1 MCAFSRLLPPL
12 EPAALPSSL
21 LPREGSSPPRGLLSP
36 PKKKGLQQ
44 KELAG
49 VCRELRAT
57 ELLARLC
64 PLAPHPALSVPAAAF
79 SRDSFYDFKA
89 QGYEAQHTPRE
100 TWVCS
105 GRMARERAA
114 GLGIALQRFLC
125 LEKGAQ
131 CSQSCTRAVGL
142 QGAPGG
148 GKRRER
154 QRRELPGAPCGG
166 EQRERL

>member
-12 EPAALPSSL
+12 QPAAL
-21 LPREGSSPPRGLLSP
+21 LPLEGSSPPRGAPVP
-36 PKKKGLQQ
+36 PQKKGLQQ

-64 PLAPHPALSVPAAAF
+64 PLTPHPALSVPAAAF

-100 TWVCS
+100 AWVCS
-105 GRMARERAA
+105 GRTARERAA

-125 LEKGAQ
+125 LEKGAWRP
-131 CSQSCTRAVGL
+131 QSCTRAVGL

-148 GKRRER
+148 GERGER
-154 QRRELPGAPCGG
+154 QSRELPGAPCGG
-166 EQRERL
+166 EQRER